1 MFQYTIKN
9 YLHLNDEYTNQAL
22 LDALQVGPVYVQIGV
37 HPTYFQF
44 YTPDCQDPVHAG
56 FNRPTFAGV
65 LTGYDLTTVNE
76 EFWELYIRR
85 HEDNYNK
92 VKLACVFEKNG
103 EQRAPFAGLASKMY
117 QIDLAGE
124 IKPVNRVDIPE
135 SGNMIVDTESL
146 KQAVQDA
153 GGNEDEEIKSIKLPL
168 NRVDCSSFSTIDF
181 SSFVNLVN
189 LIVVADDPMC
199 LMVMKYPEGVNLVI
213 VEDDNSSSIRRL
225 QSDVVKEL
233 NFIGA
238 QMGSIL
244 FGNNLFNNYNYK
256 IHIESRF
263 DYVL

>member
-1 MFQYTIKN
+1 M
-9 YLHLNDEYTNQAL
+9 
-22 LDALQVGPVYVQIGV
+22 
-37 HPTYFQF
+37 
-44 YTPDCQDPVHAG
+44 
-56 FNRPTFAGV
+56 
-65 LTGYDLTTVNE
+65 
-76 EFWELYIRR
+76 YIRR

-124 IKPVNRVDIPE
+124 IKPVNRIDIPE

-199 LMVMKYPEGVNLVI
+199 LMVMKYPEGVNLVVMGI
-213 VEDDNSSSIRRL
+213 KDDNSFSRRRL

-233 NFIGA
+233 NFINA
-238 QMGSIL
+238 QMGSIM
-244 FGNNLFNNYNYK
+244 FGSKLFNNYNYK
-256 IHIESRF
+256 VHIESKFISIVYNCR
-263 DYVL
+263 L

>member
-1 MFQYTIKN
+1 
-9 YLHLNDEYTNQAL
+9 
-22 LDALQVGPVYVQIGV
+22 
-37 HPTYFQF
+37 
-44 YTPDCQDPVHAG
+44 
-56 FNRPTFAGV
+56 
-65 LTGYDLTTVNE
+65 
-76 EFWELYIRR
+76 
-85 HEDNYNK
+85 
-92 VKLACVFEKNG
+92 
-103 EQRAPFAGLASKMY
+103 MY

-189 LIVVADDPMC
+189 LIVIADDPMC

-213 VEDDNSSSIRRL
+213 IKDDNSSSIRRL
-225 QSDVVKEL
+225 QSDVMKEL

-263 DYVL
+263 DYIL